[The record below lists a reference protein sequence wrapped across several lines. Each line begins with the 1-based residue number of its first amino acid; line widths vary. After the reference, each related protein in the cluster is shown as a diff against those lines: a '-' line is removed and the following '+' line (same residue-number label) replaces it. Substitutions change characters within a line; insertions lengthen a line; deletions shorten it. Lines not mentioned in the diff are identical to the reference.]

1 MGSDTLRRA
10 GMVAL
15 AAGILCGCASMSKDE
30 CVTVDWRTVG
40 YEDGAAGQGAE
51 RLASRRKACAEHG
64 VAPDLTAYRTG
75 RDEGLREYC
84 NSANGFRVGASGTVY
99 GGACPADLEPAFADA
114 YQAGRKLWRLESQ
127 LNDANHGI
135 AYRRAEIAR
144 IDEALTASGFSVVGE
159 ASTPEERAQALLDA
173 KSLAE
178 RRGRLKAELATLERD
193 RGHYEA
199 ELEEYREELAYNY

>member
-1 MGSDTLRRA
+1 
-10 GMVAL
+10 
-15 AAGILCGCASMSKDE
+15 
-30 CVTVDWRTVG
+30 
-40 YEDGAAGQGAE
+40 
-51 RLASRRKACAEHG
+51 
-64 VAPDLTAYRTG
+64 
-75 RDEGLREYC
+75 
-84 NSANGFRVGASGTVY
+84 VY
-99 GGACPADLEPAFADA
+99 GGVCPADLEPAFEDA

-135 AYRRAEIAR
+135 AYRRAEIER
-144 IDEALTASGFSVVGE
+144 IDEALAASGFSVVGE